1 MQRRFDQILSGML
14 KRIYGLQYGSAL
26 PGNVPDIRCASVLLA
41 VSGGI
46 DSMCMAD
53 LFLHSS
59 CSPDFVL
66 AHCNFH
72 LRGAESDSDEA
83 LVAEWA
89 EEHGIRLHKK
99 DFDTAD
105 YASEHGLSIEMA
117 ARELRY
123 RWFGELASVNGYSA
137 VAVAHNAND
146 NAETL
151 ILNMLRGAGIKGVT
165 GMGELSANPYCQ
177 GIIIRPLLHFTRKQI
192 EGHVLAH
199 GLKYHEDSTNA
210 DVEYRRN
217 RIRNQIFPLFAGIN
231 PSFVKTLNREMDY
244 FSQAADIADEYFRE
258 HSSCMTVCPE
268 NGGVV
273 CRVDVA
279 ALKSE
284 RHWKYIL
291 YRILEQFGFNSAS
304 VHSVCVLL
312 EEAGTI
318 GGKVFRSDGHELMT
332 SSRELVIRK
341 AGFDKG
347 NGRQSHAS
355 VSGSR
360 IFRERDTLSASDPV
374 MAIRAVGKYFFNGV
388 SFSVSVR
395 KWDGSISL
403 KQPAGT
409 IMFDRAVMD
418 FPFICRR
425 WLPGDWMRPLGL
437 KGRKKLSDMFTDMKY
452 GPEEKE
458 SAVVLVAPPSVSSS
472 PDAPEH
478 HVSALLGVRI
488 DDSLK
493 VTSDTKEVIIISI
506 DTNSF
511 HVSE

>member
-1 MQRRFDQILSGML
+1 MQRRFDRILPELM
-14 KRIYGLQYGSAL
+14 KNN
-26 PGNVPDIRCASVLLA
+26 PGPVLLA

-59 CSPDFVL
+59 CSPDFAL

-83 LVAEWA
+83 LVTEWA
-89 EEHGIRLHKK
+89 EKHGVRLYKK
-99 DFDTAD
+99 DFDTLS

-151 ILNMLRGAGIKGVT
+151 ILNMLRGTGIKGVI

-199 GLKYHEDSTNA
+199 GLRYHEDSTNA

-217 RIRNQIFPLFAGIN
+217 RIRNQIFPLFSGIN

-268 NGGVV
+268 NGAGGVV

-291 YRILEQFGFNSAS
+291 YRILEQYGFNSAS

-318 GGKVFRSDGHELMT
+318 GGKVFRSDGHMLMT

-341 AGFDKG
+341 AGLDEG
-347 NGRQSHAS
+347 GGWQSHAS
-355 VSGSR
+355 GSGSR

-374 MAIRAVGKYFFNGV
+374 MAIRAAGKYFFNGV

-493 VTSDTKEVIIISI
+493 VTSSTKEVIIISI

>member
-1 MQRRFDQILSGML
+1 M
-14 KRIYGLQYGSAL
+14 
-26 PGNVPDIRCASVLLA
+26 
-41 VSGGI
+41 
-46 DSMCMAD
+46 
-53 LFLHSS
+53 
-59 CSPDFVL
+59 
-66 AHCNFH
+66 
-72 LRGAESDSDEA
+72 
-83 LVAEWA
+83 
-89 EEHGIRLHKK
+89 
-99 DFDTAD
+99 
-105 YASEHGLSIEMA
+105 
-117 ARELRY
+117 
-123 RWFGELASVNGYSA
+123 
-137 VAVAHNAND
+137 
-146 NAETL
+146 
-151 ILNMLRGAGIKGVT
+151 
-165 GMGELSANPYCQ
+165 
-177 GIIIRPLLHFTRKQI
+177 
-192 EGHVLAH
+192 
-199 GLKYHEDSTNA
+199 
-210 DVEYRRN
+210 
-217 RIRNQIFPLFAGIN
+217 
-231 PSFVKTLNREMDY
+231 
-244 FSQAADIADEYFRE
+244 
-258 HSSCMTVCPE
+258 
-268 NGGVV
+268 

-291 YRILEQFGFNSAS
+291 YRILEQYGFNSAS

-347 NGRQSHAS
+347 DGRQSHAS

-374 MAIRAVGKYFFNGV
+374 MAIRAAGKYFFNGV
-388 SFSVSVR
+388 SFSISVR

-493 VTSDTKEVIIISI
+493 VTSSTKEVIIISI

>member
-14 KRIYGLQYGSAL
+14 KRIYGLQYGSAF

-99 DFDTAD
+99 DFDTAA

-151 ILNMLRGAGIKGVT
+151 ILNMLRGTGIKGVT

-199 GLKYHEDSTNA
+199 GLEYHEDSTNA

-217 RIRNQIFPLFAGIN
+217 RIRNQIFPLFSGIN

-268 NGGVV
+268 NGAGGVV

-291 YRILEQFGFNSAS
+291 YRILEQYGFNSAS

-318 GGKVFRSDGHELMT
+318 GGKVFRSDGHMLMT

-341 AGFDKG
+341 AGWLRRK
-347 NGRQSHAS
+347 S
-355 VSGSR
+355 
-360 IFRERDTLSASDPV
+360 
-374 MAIRAVGKYFFNGV
+374 IRL
-388 SFSVSVR
+388 R
-395 KWDGSISL
+395 
-403 KQPAGT
+403 
-409 IMFDRAVMD
+409 
-418 FPFICRR
+418 
-425 WLPGDWMRPLGL
+425 
-437 KGRKKLSDMFTDMKY
+437 
-452 GPEEKE
+452 
-458 SAVVLVAPPSVSSS
+458 
-472 PDAPEH
+472 
-478 HVSALLGVRI
+478 
-488 DDSLK
+488 
-493 VTSDTKEVIIISI
+493 
-506 DTNSF
+506 
-511 HVSE
+511 

>member
-1 MQRRFDQILSGML
+1 MQRRFDRILPELM
-14 KRIYGLQYGSAL
+14 KNN
-26 PGNVPDIRCASVLLA
+26 PGPVLLA

-59 CSPDFVL
+59 CSPDFAL

-89 EEHGIRLHKK
+89 EKHGVRLYKK
-99 DFDTAD
+99 DFDTLS

-123 RWFGELASVNGYSA
+123 RWFGELASVNGYTA

-151 ILNMLRGAGIKGVT
+151 ILNMLRGTGIKGVT

-199 GLKYHEDSTNA
+199 GLGYHEDSTNA

-217 RIRNQIFPLFAGIN
+217 RIRNQIFPLFSGIN

-291 YRILEQFGFNSAS
+291 YRILEQYGFNSAS

-312 EEAGTI
+312 EEAGTVNPGRLFQTVRNTVYKI
-318 GGKVFRSDGHELMT
+318 IPYQDNIKCVHHQVRHYQRPQSILDSPDPHIAVICGNQTSVKEHGKDQKKTDDLHSGHMLFTDSVCKEDGDKQAGRGSDRSYDKCHDICPSDQRPLHYDILVSRKAPLSRKKCKSVH
-332 SSRELVIRK
+332 SSPAIIRK
-341 AGFDKG
+341 GSNHQK
-347 NGRQSHAS
+347 NKRQDST
-355 VSGSR
+355 GSKDNTDSICYNLCNV
-360 IFRERDTLSASDPV
+360 IFSC
-374 MAIRAVGKYFFNGV
+374 FHN
-388 SFSVSVR
+388 
-395 KWDGSISL
+395 
-403 KQPAGT
+403 
-409 IMFDRAVMD
+409 
-418 FPFICRR
+418 
-425 WLPGDWMRPLGL
+425 
-437 KGRKKLSDMFTDMKY
+437 
-452 GPEEKE
+452 
-458 SAVVLVAPPSVSSS
+458 
-472 PDAPEH
+472 
-478 HVSALLGVRI
+478 
-488 DDSLK
+488 DSLL
-493 VTSDTKEVIIISI
+493 
-506 DTNSF
+506 
-511 HVSE
+511 

>member
-1 MQRRFDQILSGML
+1 MQRRFDRILPELM
-14 KRIYGLQYGSAL
+14 KNN
-26 PGNVPDIRCASVLLA
+26 PGPVLLA

-59 CSPDFVL
+59 CSPDFAL

-89 EEHGIRLHKK
+89 EKHGVRLYKK
-99 DFDTAD
+99 DFDTVA

-151 ILNMLRGAGIKGVT
+151 ILNMLRGTGIKGVT

-199 GLKYHEDSTNA
+199 GLEYHEDSTNA
-210 DVEYRRN
+210 DMEYRRN
-217 RIRNQIFPLFAGIN
+217 RIRNQIFPLFSGIN

-258 HSSCMTVCPE
+258 HSSCMIVCSE

-291 YRILEQFGFNSAS
+291 YRILEQYGFNSAS

-341 AGFDKG
+341 AGFD
-347 NGRQSHAS
+347 
-355 VSGSR
+355 
-360 IFRERDTLSASDPV
+360 
-374 MAIRAVGKYFFNGV
+374 
-388 SFSVSVR
+388 
-395 KWDGSISL
+395 
-403 KQPAGT
+403 
-409 IMFDRAVMD
+409 
-418 FPFICRR
+418 
-425 WLPGDWMRPLGL
+425 
-437 KGRKKLSDMFTDMKY
+437 
-452 GPEEKE
+452 
-458 SAVVLVAPPSVSSS
+458 
-472 PDAPEH
+472 
-478 HVSALLGVRI
+478 
-488 DDSLK
+488 
-493 VTSDTKEVIIISI
+493 
-506 DTNSF
+506 
-511 HVSE
+511 

>member
-1 MQRRFDQILSGML
+1 MQRRFDRILPELM
-14 KRIYGLQYGSAL
+14 KNN
-26 PGNVPDIRCASVLLA
+26 PGPVLLA

-59 CSPDFVL
+59 CSPDFAL

-89 EEHGIRLHKK
+89 EKHGVRLYKK
-99 DFDTAD
+99 DFDTLS

-123 RWFGELASVNGYSA
+123 RWFGELASVNGYTA

-151 ILNMLRGAGIKGVT
+151 ILNMLRGTGIKGVT

-199 GLKYHEDSTNA
+199 GLEYHEDSTNA

-217 RIRNQIFPLFAGIN
+217 RIRNQIFPLFSGIN

-268 NGGVV
+268 NGAGGVV

-291 YRILEQFGFNSAS
+291 YRILEQYGFNSAS

-347 NGRQSHAS
+347 DGRQSHAS

-374 MAIRAVGKYFFNGV
+374 MAIRAAGKYFFNGV
-388 SFSVSVR
+388 SFSISVR

-425 WLPGDWMRPLGL
+425 WLPGDRMRPLGL

-493 VTSDTKEVIIISI
+493 VTSSTKEVIIISI

>member
-1 MQRRFDQILSGML
+1 ML
-14 KRIYGLQYGSAL
+14 KRIYGLQYGSAF

-53 LFLHSS
+53 LFLRSS

-99 DFDTAD
+99 DFDTAA

-151 ILNMLRGAGIKGVT
+151 ILNMLRGTGIKGVT
-165 GMGELSANPYCQ
+165 GMGELSANPCCQ
-177 GIIIRPLLHFTRKQI
+177 GVVIRPLLHFTRKQI

-199 GLKYHEDSTNA
+199 GLRYHEDSTNA

-258 HSSCMTVCPE
+258 HSSCMTECPE
-268 NGGVV
+268 NGAGGVV

-279 ALKSE
+279 ALKAE

-291 YRILEQFGFNSAS
+291 YRVLEQYGFNSAS

-318 GGKVFRSDGHELMT
+318 GGKVFRSGGHELMT

-347 NGRQSHAS
+347 EGRQSYAS
-355 VSGSR
+355 GSGSR

-374 MAIRAVGKYFFNGV
+374 MAIRAAGKYFFNGV

-458 SAVVLVAPPSVSSS
+458 SAVVLVAPSSVLSS

-493 VTSDTKEVIIISI
+493 VTSSTKEVIIISI